1 MFGLLHYRCYENKGL
16 RKSKSDNHEGFH
28 HDNRIGVCD
37 DENIIQ
43 KYVDDVVVGFYNDH
57 KGIK

>member
-16 RKSKSDNHEGFH
+16 RKSKS
-28 HDNRIGVCD
+28 DNRIGVCD